1 MNNPGYALFRS
12 LPPTYERVLMAFS
25 CALHDGRVCNRT
37 AVHTFTNERLVY
49 EVEIVGEDGRTQEV
63 EVDANSGT
71 ITLDDECES

>member
-1 MNNPGYALFRS
+1 M
-12 LPPTYERVLMAFS
+12 
-25 CALHDGRVCNRT
+25 
-37 AVHTFTNERLVY
+37 HTFTNARLVY